1 MPKMKILNRNG
12 CDNMSR
18 PAKAIDTNSMKMS
31 KEERKQREETE
42 KNLRGANDKIRVQKF
57 LTKRQK
63 QIFKYMLQNLNK
75 DILSNLDVYLLNQT
89 AITIERLESI
99 EKKINENS
107 SDGLDVQTAVNLKSL
122 RDMYSKDF
130 FRCCNELSLS
140 PQARAKLSIS
150 APPPKKKTL
159 MDILGEEESED
170 E

>member
-1 MPKMKILNRNG
+1 MA
-12 CDNMSR
+12 R

-42 KNLRGANDKIRVQKF
+42 KNLRGSNENIKAHKY

-63 QIFKYMLQNLNK
+63 QIFKYMMQNLNK

-89 AITIERLESI
+89 AITIERLECI
-99 EKKINENS
+99 EKKINES
-107 SDGLDVQTAVNLKSL
+107 SSEELDVQTAVNLKSL

-150 APPPKKKTL
+150 APPQKKKTL